1 MKLFTGLFVNK
12 YEFENA
18 LVLKFKH
25 FDIYGGSCDVSLKM
39 GTTRRSRLIWGGDT
53 SRPPLMGKNIISS
66 IQL

>member
-25 FDIYGGSCDVSLKM
+25 FDMVDLAMCPLKWAPQGGLA
-39 GTTRRSRLIWGGDT
+39 
-53 SRPPLMGKNIISS
+53 
-66 IQL
+66 